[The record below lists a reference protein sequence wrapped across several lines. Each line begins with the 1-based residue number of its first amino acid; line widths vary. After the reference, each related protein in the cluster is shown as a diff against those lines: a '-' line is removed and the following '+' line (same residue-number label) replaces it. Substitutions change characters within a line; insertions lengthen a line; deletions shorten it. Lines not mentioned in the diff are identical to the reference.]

1 MFSNWR
7 KRLKLYL
14 LIDNMLIC
22 GLATDVAYGAIHIL
36 SFASIYNTDDNGE
49 LVQDLA
55 IAWQDI
61 IIIILY
67 ILTNLIYAGCFRI
80 LMVHIYWKPWQI
92 ILYKLMIT
100 LSSILYIALGLM
112 YLFGKNTLNESVES
126 FNNEINDEL

>member
-1 MFSNWR
+1 
-7 KRLKLYL
+7 
-14 LIDNMLIC
+14 MLIC